1 MTIITEKEKSFNTE
15 ELQLRKVAEHNDLIS
30 SVAKMDKT
38 PLKIFE
44 LAVSCIDT
52 DNPPEDNTVYLSK
65 RELFSFFD
73 VSDSNKH
80 SRFKEAIERMQKQA
94 FFQIKEEKKKGFK
107 FKSIVP
113 IPYIEW
119 NDYNDNVRIEFSQH
133 IMPYLIDLKT
143 NFTQYAISD
152 IMGLNQLYSIILYK
166 WLCMSYNQFEHYQH
180 KPNRTQKQLEEYK
193 NPKISVKD
201 LRALTDTEDI
211 YTRMFHFTEWVLDNP
226 IKEINENTHFNVTYD
241 KIKKGRSID
250 SIQFHIVKKANWK
263 DENYKRNDVQAQLTE
278 EQKQV
283 QNQVNYAVAVASP
296 YTVKLLNVPLIYA
309 IEITNQET
317 MIGLNEHVYPIY
329 DNLVKELGSDA
340 LDAHLSYV
348 KNKMVDY
355 SAEKKN
361 IVKYLSVAAT
371 QYLSSRLSVKQMKKG
386 G

>member
-309 IEITNQET
+309 ADITNQDI

-340 LDAHLSYV
+340 LDTHLSYV

-355 SAEKKN
+355 STEKKN

-371 QYLSSRLSVKQMKKG
+371 QYLSSRLSIKQMKKG

>member
-355 SAEKKN
+355 STEKKN

>member
-263 DENYKRNDVQAQLTE
+263 DENYKRNDLQAQLTE
-278 EQKQV
+278 EQKQA
-283 QNQVNYAVAVASP
+283 QNQVNYAVAVANP
-296 YTVKLLNVPLIYA
+296 FTMKLINASLLYA
-309 IEITNQET
+309 PDIANQDTILE
-317 MIGLNEHVYPIY
+317 LSESVYPIY
-329 DNLVKELGSDA
+329 DKLVKELGEEA
-340 LDAHLSYV
+340 LETHMDYV
-348 KNKMVDY
+348 RRNMVDY
-355 SAEKKN
+355 SNEKKN
-361 IVKYLSVAAT
+361 IIKYLRISAE
-371 QYLSSRLSVKQMKKG
+371 QYLSSRLSIKQMKKG

>member
-1 MTIITEKEKSFNTE
+1 MTIITEKKKSFNTE

-250 SIQFHIVKKANWK
+250 SIQFHIVKKVNWK

-278 EQKQV
+278 EQKQA
-283 QNQVNYAVAVASP
+283 QNQVNYAVAVANP
-296 YTVKLLNVPLIYA
+296 FTMKLINASLLYA
-309 IEITNQET
+309 PDIANQDTILE
-317 MIGLNEHVYPIY
+317 LSESVYPIY
-329 DNLVKELGSDA
+329 DKLVKELGEEA
-340 LDAHLSYV
+340 LDTHMDYV
-348 KNKMVDY
+348 RRNMVDY
-355 SAEKKN
+355 SNGKKN
-361 IVKYLSVAAT
+361 IIKYLRISAE
-371 QYLSSRLSVKQMKKG
+371 QYLSSRLSIKQMKKG